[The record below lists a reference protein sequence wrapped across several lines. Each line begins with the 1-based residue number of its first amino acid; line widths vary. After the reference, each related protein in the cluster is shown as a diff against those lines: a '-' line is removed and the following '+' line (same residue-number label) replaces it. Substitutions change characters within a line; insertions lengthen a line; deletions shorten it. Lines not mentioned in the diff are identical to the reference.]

1 MHERRDELNQKAR
14 ENYIA
19 NRDKRLRQCADYRIA
34 NRDELNQKAR
44 EKYKANPTE
53 GKRKSRAYRAANRDK
68 LNQKAKIKARR
79 PESKE
84 KQKKQGV
91 CIHGRKEQKCTE
103 DSCALVPSYNKCVV
117 GCGKTV
123 CQVKDVPSSR
133 YCAKCRHEYGVGP
146 KGRRKIFEEQMETWL
161 AEENLRWTLSGKK
174 IPCAPTTRY
183 PDYLFRV
190 VGHCVLLE
198 VDENEHEFYSQKCEI
213 TRISEIALALT
224 RLHGSISLHVIRY
237 NPQAVGKTTQERR
250 EEIIS
255 VIRDALAYNF
265 GQHNDTGIVVQYVG
279 YSRDRIDALD
289 QVSCDLQR
297 EALDQAKKKRANK

>member
-1 MHERRDELNQKAR
+1 MGRKAYNVAYYAANKDRIKAKEKAYYAANKEKCKAR
-14 ENYIA
+14 KKVYYAA
-19 NRDKRLRQCADYRIA
+19 NK
-34 NRDELNQKAR
+34 EKAR
-44 EKYKANPTE
+44 IYN
-53 GKRKSRAYRAANRDK
+53 
-68 LNQKAKIKARR
+68 RR
-79 PESKE
+79 PENKE
-84 KQKKQGV
+84 RAKKRGR
-91 CIHGRKEQKCTE
+91 CKHGRKKHQCTE
-103 DSCALVPSYNKCVV
+103 DSCALVPAYNKCVV

-123 CQVKDVPSSR
+123 CQVKDVPSSH
-133 YCAKCRHEYGVGP
+133 YCATCRYEYGVGP
-146 KGRRKIFEEQMETWL
+146 KGQRKIFEEQMETWL

-183 PDYLFRV
+183 PDYLFLALL
-190 VGHCVLLE
+190 GHCVLLE

-279 YSRDRIDALD
+279 YSQDRIEALE

-297 EALDQAKKKRANK
+297 EALEQV

>member
-1 MHERRDELNQKAR
+1 MKA
-14 ENYIA
+14 
-19 NRDKRLRQCADYRIA
+19 YRIA
-34 NRDELNQKAR
+34 NK
-44 EKYKANPTE
+44 EKYLA
-53 GKRKSRAYRAANRDK
+53 GRRAYCIANKER
-68 LNQKAKIKARR
+68 IKASNKAYRIANADNIKVHKKAYNSR
-79 PESKE
+79 PKNKE
-84 KQKKQGV
+84 RAKKRGL
-91 CIHGRKEQKCTE
+91 CIHGRKEQQCTE
-103 DSCALVPSYNKCVV
+103 DSCALVPSHNKCVV
-117 GCGKTV
+117 GCGKKAKRI
-123 CQVKDVPSSR
+123 KDVPSSQ
-133 YCAKCRHEYGVGP
+133 YCATCRHEYGVGP

-161 AEENLRWTLSGKK
+161 AEENIRCTLSGKK

-183 PDYLFRV
+183 PDYLFLALL
-190 VGHCVLLE
+190 GHCVLLE

-213 TRISEIALALT
+213 TRISEIALALS
-224 RLHGSISLHVIRY
+224 REHGSISLHVIRY
-237 NPQAVGKTTQERR
+237 NPQAKGKTTQERR